1 MRDRYPYSVV
11 ALSLSHALLA
21 AALLGCAGAITAAS
35 DPTAASGPAP
45 LYFVATTGS
54 NASGDGSGTSPWAT
68 IEYALGQVPDGAE
81 IRVRPGTYNG
91 RVRIDEDF
99 AQGVVVKSEVPYLA
113 QLRHNGTV
121 VTCYYGRGIT
131 LEGFDI
137 AHAGPGSAPL
147 VIQIQDLIGAP
158 GGTETVSRIV
168 LRNNIIHDS
177 YDNDLLKINNGATDV
192 LVTGNLF
199 YNQAGSDE
207 HIDVNSVLRVTVED
221 NIFMNDFAGSG
232 RTNGNDT
239 SAYIVIK
246 DSNADSDGNLGC
258 HDIAV
263 RRNVFLNWEGS
274 TGSNF
279 VLIGEDGQPYYEAED
294 VLVENNLMLGN
305 SANVM
310 RASVGVKGGKD
321 ITFRHNTIT
330 GDLPSL
336 AYAMRLNQE
345 GANLP
350 CNNIRFYNNIWTD
363 PSGTMGAENAS
374 RPNDFSDTPI
384 GETASFTLSHNFSW
398 NGFAAIPTDNAE
410 QVNYDD
416 DAYAF
421 VADPQLPSQAG
432 LVLPRWVPATSKFA
446 DGSTSIRAA
455 FVRLVTRYGVPG
467 EAVRD
472 RADGSQSPS
481 TDILGRVRIYGNGP
495 DCGAYELPLY
505 RKNPGPSPRVSP
517 QSP

>member
-1 MRDRYPYSVV
+1 MRDRYPSL
-11 ALSLSHALLA
+11 ALSFTLTHAILL
-21 AALLGCAGAITAAS
+21 AALLGCADVPLAS
-35 DPTAASGPAP
+35 PDPTGASGPAP

-54 NASGDGSGTSPWAT
+54 NTTGTGEGTNPWAT

-99 AQGVVVKSEVPYLA
+99 PQGVVVKSEVPYLA
-113 QLRHNGTV
+113 QLRHTGTV

-147 VIQIQDLIGAP
+147 VIQIQDLIGEP

-177 YDNDLLKINNGATDV
+177 YDNDLLKINNGATDI

-199 YNQAGSDE
+199 YNQAGHDE
-207 HIDVNSVLRVTVED
+207 HIDINSVLRVTVED

-239 SAYIVIK
+239 GSYIVIK
-246 DSNADSDGNLGC
+246 DSNGSDDTNLGC

-279 VLIGEDGQPYYEAED
+279 VLIGEDGMPYYEAED
-294 VLVENNLMLGN
+294 VMIENNLMLGN

-310 RASVGVKGGKD
+310 RASVGVKGSKD
-321 ITFRHNTIT
+321 ITFRHNTIS
-330 GDLPSL
+330 GDLPAL

-345 GANLP
+345 GDNLP

-363 PSGTMGAENAS
+363 PTGTMGAEDAS
-374 RPNDFSDTPI
+374 RPNDFSDSPI
-384 GETASFTLSHNFSW
+384 GQTASFTLSHNFSW
-398 NGFAAIPTDNAE
+398 NGPNPIPSDNAE
-410 QVNYDD
+410 QVNFDD
-416 DAYAF
+416 DPYAF
-421 VADPQLPSQAG
+421 VANPKMPAQTG
-432 LVLPRWVPATSKFA
+432 LVLPRWVPATTKFA
-446 DGSTSIRAA
+446 DGSTSIRDA
-455 FVRLVTRYGVPG
+455 FYRLVTRYGIPG

-472 RADGSQSPS
+472 RADTTQSPS
-481 TDILGRVRIYGNGP
+481 TDILGRPRIFGTSA

-505 RKNPGPSPRVSP
+505 RRNPGPLPRVSP